1 MPKSTKQKQK
11 LFYILDYLRSQT
23 DETHVVT
30 TPQIIAYL
38 EANGI
43 SAERKSIYNDIQT
56 LNDYGFDII
65 RIDGPK
71 GGYRLLSREFE
82 LAEVKLL
89 VDLVQS
95 SKFITTTKSREL
107 IHKLESFVSNHDAR
121 KLQRQVVVIDR
132 NKTINETIYYSVDM
146 IYAAISSNVQI
157 RFQYFDWDVH
167 KQMKLRKDGAFY
179 EVSPWLLTWDDEN
192 YYILFI
198 DDIETSRMEDK
209 YNELIKIAESVR

>member
-95 SKFITTTKSREL
+95 SKFITTTKSRTSAIL
-107 IHKLESFVSNHDAR
+107 I
-121 KLQRQVVVIDR
+121 
-132 NKTINETIYYSVDM
+132 
-146 IYAAISSNVQI
+146 
-157 RFQYFDWDVH
+157 
-167 KQMKLRKDGAFY
+167 AFG
-179 EVSPWLLTWDDEN
+179 
-192 YYILFI
+192 
-198 DDIETSRMEDK
+198 
-209 YNELIKIAESVR
+209 

>member
-30 TPQIIAYL
+30 TPQIIASL

-65 RIDGPK
+65 RLDGPK
-71 GGYRLLSREFE
+71 GGYKLLSREFE

-89 VDLVQS
+89 IDAIQS
-95 SKFITTTKSREL
+95 STFITEKKS
-107 IHKLESFVSNHDAR
+107 
-121 KLQRQVVVIDR
+121 
-132 NKTINETIYYSVDM
+132 
-146 IYAAISSNVQI
+146 
-157 RFQYFDWDVH
+157 DV
-167 KQMKLRKDGAFY
+167 
-179 EVSPWLLTWDDEN
+179 
-192 YYILFI
+192 
-198 DDIETSRMEDK
+198 
-209 YNELIKIAESVR
+209 LIKKVKGLVSEY

>member
-1 MPKSTKQKQK
+1 MPKSTKQKQI
-11 LFYILDYLRSQT
+11 LFYILDYLRCQP

-30 TPQIIAYL
+30 PPQIITYL
-38 EANGI
+38 ETNGI

-71 GGYRLLSREFE
+71 GGYKLLSREFE

-146 IYAAISSNVQI
+146 IYTAISNNVQI
-157 RFQYFDWDVH
+157 RFKYFEWYVQ
-167 KQMKLRKDGAFY
+167 KQMKLRKDSAFY
-179 EVSPWLLTWDDEN
+179 
-192 YYILFI
+192 
-198 DDIETSRMEDK
+198 
-209 YNELIKIAESVR
+209 